1 MATTNLGEKLTE
13 AINAKNNDVNTFVWK
28 FARDKQTGT
37 QNEIKLMDAT
47 PEQLN
52 EFYAHCESM
61 LYNTN
66 KVNPG
71 RYTLLDII
79 RDQRY
84 KCNVELFLR
93 KLESGAICADGK
105 PYPRYLYLQ
114 DLREFMNNHKDL
126 FPSDELKNISISSIT
141 GDLPREFERIS
152 IASVVDGCLDGL
164 GNFDNKHITT
174 SFILG
179 MGVYL
184 TPAEMREFD
193 EKDENGKSRSRL
205 SVVKERLKIRDSV
218 RLNVK
223 PTGLSFAELRAM
235 IKLRPKKYSEL
246 TTDQLTALR
255 NRILFKLENEVKF
268 HISQWEERM
277 DQIIKVCEVRG
288 IKLNS

>member
-28 FARDKQTGT
+28 FARDKKTGV

-47 PEQLN
+47 PEQLQ
-52 EFYAHCESM
+52 EFYDHCDSM
-61 LYNTN
+61 LYNTH

-79 RDQRY
+79 KEQRY

-126 FPSDELKNISISSIT
+126 FPTNELKNISISSIT

-152 IASVVDGCLDGL
+152 IESVIDGCLDSL
-164 GNFDNKHITT
+164 GSFDNKHITT
-174 SFILG
+174 NFILG

-184 TPAEMREFD
+184 TPAEMREFE
-193 EKDENGKSRSRL
+193 EKDENGKVRSRL
-205 SVVKERLKIRDSV
+205 SVVKERLRIKDSV

-223 PTGLSFAELRAM
+223 STGLSFAELRAM
-235 IKLRPKKYSEL
+235 IKLRPEKYSKL

-255 NRILFKLENEVKF
+255 NKILFKLENEVKY
-268 HISQWEERM
+268 HTQLWEEKMR
-277 DQIIKVCEVRG
+277 QLELVAKVRG
-288 IKLNS
+288 ITLK

>member
-37 QNEIKLMDAT
+37 QSEIKLMDAT

-52 EFYAHCESM
+52 EFYDHCSSM

-79 RDQRY
+79 KDQRY
-84 KCNVELFLR
+84 KCNIELFLR
-93 KLESGAICADGK
+93 KLESGAICPDNK

-114 DLREFMNNHKDL
+114 DIREYMNNNKNF
-126 FPSDELKNISISSIT
+126 FPTSELKNISIASIPGIEFT
-141 GDLPREFERIS
+141 REFERIS
-152 IASVVDGCLDGL
+152 IADVVDGCLDSL
-164 GNFDNKHITT
+164 GYFDNKHITT
-174 SFILG
+174 NFILS

-193 EKDENGKSRSRL
+193 EKDENGKTRSRL
-205 SVVKERLKIRDSV
+205 SVVKERLKIKDSV

-223 PTGLSFAELRAM
+223 PTGLSFAELRSM
-235 IKLRPKKYSEL
+235 IKLRPKKYSDL

-255 NRILFKLENEVKF
+255 NKILFKLENEVKF

-277 DQIIKVCEVRG
+277 RQIELVADERG
-288 IKLNS
+288 ITIR